1 MAGGGAK
8 TAGVGAP
15 KRLPPDEPN
24 AGVDELNADVDEP
37 NPGAADEA
45 PKLNAIVVGQ
55 APDSNIGGLVWL
67 SGKLEVSFYIPTYIN
82 AVNPFSSSHP
92 LSQDFVG

>member
-24 AGVDELNADVDEP
+24 AGVDELNADVDAP

-55 APDSNIGGLVWL
+55 APPLSNIG
-67 SGKLEVSFYIPTYIN
+67 EVGVVIR
-82 AVNPFSSSHP
+82 
-92 LSQDFVG
+92 